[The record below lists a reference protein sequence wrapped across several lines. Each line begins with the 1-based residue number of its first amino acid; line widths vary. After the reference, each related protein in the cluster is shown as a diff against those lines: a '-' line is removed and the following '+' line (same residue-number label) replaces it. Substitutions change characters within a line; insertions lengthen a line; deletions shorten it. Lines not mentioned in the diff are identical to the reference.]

1 MEIKLPSPEEKFVVM
16 DEDSDIF
23 HEVVSGVHIQ
33 LRGDEKVPGFVWY
46 CVCADKV
53 HDGLF
58 RGKRC
63 LHVAMFLEYALDYIA
78 QQLVPYEERVEET
91 ADVLADESIVEGGNS
106 DGQED
111 SDRRGRS
118 EGDSRVQEETGL
130 LVTADHDCRKYAGC
144 RHAPIGAAKD
154 TLGVP
159 AHLGGVSFA

>member
-130 LVTADHDCRKYAGC
+130 LVTADHDCRKYAGR
-144 RHAPIGAAKD
+144 RHAPIGAVKD
-154 TLGVP
+154 AFGVP